1 MKPFTSV
8 SVVLFALIAFGHL
21 LRVLTGWEILINAT
35 IIPMWPSVLVFL
47 VFGGLA
53 IMLWR
58 EVNRGVSTGEGHR
71 TSLPPS
77 ASGE

>member
-1 MKPFTSV
+1 MKPFTSI
-8 SVVLFALIAFGHL
+8 SVFLLALIAFGHL

-35 IIPMWPSVLVFL
+35 IIPMWSSVLVFL

-58 EVNRGVSTGEGHR
+58 EARRATVTDILEAVERLKSTE
-71 TSLPPS
+71 
-77 ASGE
+77 A